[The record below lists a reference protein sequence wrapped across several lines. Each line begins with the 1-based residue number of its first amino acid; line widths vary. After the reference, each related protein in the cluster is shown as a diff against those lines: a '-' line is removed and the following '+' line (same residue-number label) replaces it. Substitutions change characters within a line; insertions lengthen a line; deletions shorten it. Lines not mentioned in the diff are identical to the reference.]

1 MDFGK
6 LLSVAQRNAAT
17 PEQKPESRYY
27 STKFA
32 PPKKECNKKKLSD
45 NIKKFLAK
53 KEQEERERAA
63 EEKRK
68 REELLAKRD
77 PKAKRK
83 IEKMLK
89 VIKSA
94 NKSVLED
101 AVDNQ
106 DTALTLQGP
115 DQPDEDDYGYTS
127 NVADQIY
134 QQLMEKYKNN
144 PEEKK
149 FKDGEK
155 RTMSKEDI
163 DRAKARVKDA
173 LNKAQEEELAPKS
186 RKRKE
191 TAGGEESTEKASSS
205 SASGKHSSRQDRYD
219 PDEERR
225 KEAEAKAKEEEER
238 RKKRAKRPAGPAP
251 PDFATL
257 LKLAEQKQFEPIK
270 VETPVEKKEPDRL
283 MTKKEKREYEERMA
297 YLEQKKLRDRIR
309 NDPKLSEK
317 EKQSRLAKL
326 NGGRPPMMG
335 SRSILSGESTS
346 NTSSLTVKPE
356 PTKNV
361 MAPNGRIPKLNS
373 SATSAKPPP
382 SRPVNDRQTLPQ
394 RSAPDQ
400 ASKSKLEA
408 ALTAKKPSSVSQPI
422 KEQKKPINGIS
433 HKPSPSSSSKPPV
446 TASSRNGP
454 SSTTTSSS
462 SSSAAATGRS
472 SSQQSNGQQQRAR
485 PFPPQQPAADRGQ
498 KSRPFPPPDV
508 QRKRPSGSGGAP
520 PPPLSKKRRPVID
533 SDSEY
538 DSEMDDFIDDGDEE
552 EDYSSH
558 IRAIFGYDRSRYR
571 DEDYDDRQME
581 SSFAQ
586 QMREEQISKKIGI
599 MEDLEDMRA
608 EEEEKRQKA
617 LAKKKQKTKGGK

>member
-17 PEQKPESRYY
+17 TEQKSESRYY

-32 PPKKECNKKKLSD
+32 PPKKECKEKKLSA

-53 KEQEERERAA
+53 KEQEERERAL

-68 REELLAKRD
+68 REELLAQRD

-127 NVADQIY
+127 NVASHFY
-134 QQLMEKYKNN
+134 QQLMEKYKNT

-163 DRAKARVKDA
+163 DRAKTRVKDA
-173 LNKAQEEELAPKS
+173 LNKAHEEEMTPKS

-191 TAGGEESTEKASSS
+191 TAAEEESPEKASGSGG
-205 SASGKHSSRQDRYD
+205 SGKHSRHNRYD
-219 PDEERR
+219 PEEERR

-238 RKKRAKRPAGPAP
+238 RKKKAKRPAGPAP

-257 LKLAEQKQFEPIK
+257 LKLAEQKQFEPVK
-270 VETPVEKKEPDRL
+270 VEVPVEKKEPERL
-283 MTKKEKREYEERMA
+283 MTKKEKREYEERIA
-297 YLEQKKLRDRIR
+297 YLEQKKMRDRIR

-317 EKQSRLAKL
+317 EKQIRLARL
-326 NGGRPPMMG
+326 NGGRGPMEG
-335 SRSILSGESTS
+335 KNVTSGNSSS
-346 NTSSLTVKPE
+346 NTSSPSAKPE
-356 PTKNV
+356 PIKNV

-373 SATSAKPPP
+373 SSTKTPPPP
-382 SRPVNDRQTLPQ
+382 SRPDDRQTQ
-394 RSAPDQ
+394 SQQAASDS

-408 ALTAKKPSSVSQPI
+408 ALTAKKAPAVSQPI
-422 KEQKKPINGIS
+422 KDQRKPVSTSQTNGAS
-433 HKPSPSSSSKPPV
+433 HKPSSSSQSKPAMAKPSSSVKA
-446 TASSRNGP
+446 TAP
-454 SSTTTSSS
+454 T
-462 SSSAAATGRS
+462 
-472 SSQQSNGQQQRAR
+472 NGQKTR
-485 PFPPQQPAADRGQ
+485 PFPPQSSAEPSQ
-498 KSRPFPPPDV
+498 KARPMPPQQSRPFPPADV
-508 QRKRPSGSGGAP
+508 QRKRPAGGGGP
-520 PPPLSKKRRPVID
+520 PPPKKRRPVID

-558 IRAIFGYDRSRYR
+558 IKAIFGYDRSRYR

-586 QMREEQISKKIGI
+586 QMREEMISKKIGI

-617 LAKKKQKTKGGK
+617 LMKKKQKIKGGK